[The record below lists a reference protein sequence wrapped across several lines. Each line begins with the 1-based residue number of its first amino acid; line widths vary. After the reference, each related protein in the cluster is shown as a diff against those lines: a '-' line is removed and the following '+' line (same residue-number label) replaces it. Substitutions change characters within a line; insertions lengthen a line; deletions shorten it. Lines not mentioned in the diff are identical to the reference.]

1 MDRLIEIK
9 VSGNHLWKDNDL
21 AGVQGEGNI
30 TFLRITFDQGWAGY
44 AKSITFFD
52 ARGRNPVKRVL
63 TTDLLEDAAQSTLV
77 YRVSIPKEP
86 LAVAGWCSFV
96 IEGYLDEVRQRAVE
110 TELKVLPAKDTG
122 DAVVPGAPT
131 PTQAEQLRTEIEK
144 LTGEYQASVVQRSA
158 IENMTAEAVTLEA
171 GAAATVNRTTENG
184 AYKFSF
190 GIPKGE
196 QGETG
201 PRGEK
206 GDTGAQGPKGDTGD
220 TGPKGDKGE
229 KGDTGAT
236 GATGAQG
243 PKGDTGAQ
251 GSTGAKG
258 EKGDPFT
265 YADFTPAQL
274 EALRGP
280 QGPKGDTGAQGPK
293 GDTGE
298 KGDTGPQGPKG
309 DTGAAGP
316 QGPKGDT
323 GPQGPKGDTGDT
335 GPQGPK
341 GDTGATG
348 PQGEKGETGSGFKV
362 LDYYSTQAAL
372 EAAVTG
378 PNPGDAYGVGTAEPY
393 DIYIYSPTKGWVN
406 NGPLQGAKGDTGPQG
421 PKGDTGDTG
430 AQGPKGDTGAT
441 GPQGPKGDTGAAG
454 PQGPKGDTGA
464 TGATGPQGKKGDT
477 GAQGPKGEKGN
488 TGAQGPK
495 GDKGDPF
502 TYADFTAEQL
512 AALKG
517 EKGDTGAQGPK
528 GDTGATGAQGPKGDT
543 GATGAQGPKGDTG
556 DTGPQGPAG
565 TNGAA
570 GANATINGVNA
581 LTLTT
586 GTGLSGSQSGS
597 TYTLSLASHN
607 QAASTI
613 TAGTFAGQVVANAS
627 GQTPGT
633 KLLRNSKLMSGAD
646 YDAVTDWSEHITN
659 GEIAWRYE

>member
-30 TFLRITFDQGWAGY
+30 TFLRITFDGGWAGF

-52 ARGRNPVKRVL
+52 ARGKNPVKRVL
-63 TTDLLEDAAQSTLV
+63 TTDLMEDAAQSTLV

-110 TELKVLPAKDTG
+110 TRLKVLPAKDTG

-144 LTGEYQASVVQRSA
+144 LTGDYQAAEIQRSA

-171 GAAATVNRTTENG
+171 GAAATVRRTTENG

-196 QGETG
+196 QGPKGDT
-201 PRGEK
+201 GEK
-206 GDTGAQGPKGDTGD
+206 GDTGAQGPKGDTGAA
-220 TGPKGDKGE
+220 GPKGDKGD
-229 KGDTGAT
+229 KGETGAT

-251 GSTGAKG
+251 GATGAKG

-265 YADFTPAQL
+265 YADFTEAQL

-280 QGPKGDTGAQGPK
+280 QGLKGDTGPQGPKGETGDTGATGPQGPK
-293 GDTGE
+293 GDTGATGPQGP
-298 KGDTGPQGPKG
+298 KGDTGATGPQGPKGDTGDTGPQGPKGDTGDTGPQGPKG
-309 DTGAAGP
+309 DTGA
-316 QGPKGDT
+316 
-323 GPQGPKGDTGDT
+323 T

-441 GPQGPKGDTGAAG
+441 G
-454 PQGPKGDTGA
+454 
-464 TGATGPQGKKGDT
+464 ATGPQGPKGDT
-477 GAQGPKGEKGN
+477 GAQGPKGEKGD

-502 TYADFTAEQL
+502 TYADFTADQL

-528 GDTGATGAQGPKGDT
+528 GDTGDTGPQGPKGD
-543 GATGAQGPKGDTG
+543 TGAQGPKGDTG

-565 TNGAA
+565 ANGAA

-581 LTLTT
+581 LTIKT
-586 GTGLSGSQSGS
+586 GTGLSGSQSGN

-633 KLLRNSKLMSGAD
+633 MLVRNSKLVSAEETPT
-646 YDAVTDWSEHITN
+646 VN
-659 GEIAWRYE
+659 GEICWVYS

>member
-30 TFLRITFDQGWAGY
+30 TFLRITFDQGWSGY

-96 IEGYLDEVRQRAVE
+96 IEGYVDEQRQRAVE

-144 LTGEYQASVVQRSA
+144 LTGDYQAAEIQRSA

-171 GAAATVNRTTENG
+171 GSAATVSRTTENG
-184 AYKFSF
+184 AYRFSF

-196 QGETG
+196 KGETG
-201 PRGEK
+201 QRGEK
-206 GDTGAQGPKGDTGD
+206 GDTGAQGPKGETGA
-220 TGPKGDKGE
+220 TGPKGDKGD
-229 KGDTGAT
+229 KGETGAT

-251 GSTGAKG
+251 GATGAKG

-265 YADFTPAQL
+265 YADFTEAQL

-280 QGPKGDTGAQGPK
+280 QGPKGDTGPQGPK

-298 KGDTGPQGPKG
+298 TGATGPQGPKG
-309 DTGAAGP
+309 DTGATGP

-323 GPQGPKGDTGDT
+323 GAQGPKGDTGDT

-464 TGATGPQGKKGDT
+464 TGATGPQGPKGDT
-477 GAQGPKGEKGN
+477 GAQGPKGEKGD

-502 TYADFTAEQL
+502 TYADFTAAQL

-528 GDTGATGAQGPKGDT
+528 GDTGDTGPQGPKGD
-543 GATGAQGPKGDTG
+543 TGAQGPKGDTG

-565 TNGAA
+565 ANGAA

-581 LTLTT
+581 LTITT
-586 GTGLSGSQSGS
+586 GTGLSGSQSGD

-607 QAASTI
+607 QEASTI

-633 KLLRNSKLMSGAD
+633 TLLRNSKLVSAEETPT
-646 YDAVTDWSEHITN
+646 VN
-659 GEIAWRYE
+659 GEICWTYK